1 MFSFNFPDLQFSIE
15 KEQPD
20 GSLRKRIPG
29 NDEGDGRRGPWWIQ
43 RKRVTSGLSGR
54 ILDTEVDPSPLNTV
68 GVAWDEKEVTRGC
81 GGGSSECE
89 VHI

>member
-1 MFSFNFPDLQFSIE
+1 MRE
-15 KEQPD
+15 ME
-20 GSLRKRIPG
+20 
-29 NDEGDGRRGPWWIQ
+29 EGDLGGFRG
-43 RKRVTSGLSGR
+43 KRVTSGLSGR
-54 ILDTEVDPSPLNTV
+54 ILDTEVDPSPLNMV